1 MMECIKAREWM
12 HLHMDN
18 NLDHSNEAL
27 LMAHIEDCEV
37 CRRDYEILMSIHQV
51 LQSTDE
57 VDLPSGFHET
67 LMKNIKKRPKMRQN
81 YLFIKQLNIAAVVVF
96 VLVFSLI
103 GINNLNQNKSSN
115 NDEVSEEMFSMSA
128 ITEESGEID
137 VAMDVAEFEDASL
150 SRASNENERSQKA
163 TSESL
168 LQEAEDQ
175 YGNDVL
181 GVRYDEGWMI
191 VMVGGILIIGLLIGY
206 IRLNL

>member
-1 MMECIKAREWM
+1 
-12 HLHMDN
+12 
-18 NLDHSNEAL
+18 
-27 LMAHIEDCEV
+27 
-37 CRRDYEILMSIHQV
+37 
-51 LQSTDE
+51 
-57 VDLPSGFHET
+57 
-67 LMKNIKKRPKMRQN
+67 
-81 YLFIKQLNIAAVVVF
+81 
-96 VLVFSLI
+96 
-103 GINNLNQNKSSN
+103 
-115 NDEVSEEMFSMSA
+115 MFSMSA

-181 GVRYDEGWMI
+181 GVRYDDGWMI

-206 IRLNL
+206 IKLKL